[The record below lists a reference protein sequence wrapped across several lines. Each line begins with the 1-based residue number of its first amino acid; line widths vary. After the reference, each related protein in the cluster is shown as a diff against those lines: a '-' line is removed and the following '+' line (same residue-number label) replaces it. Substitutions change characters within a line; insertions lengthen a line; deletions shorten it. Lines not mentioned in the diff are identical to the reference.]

1 LTTIQSKQ
9 ELDSFYSEQD
19 PWQYTD
25 HPDDARRK
33 MELLSLIPP
42 REFERTLDIG
52 CGNGF
57 LTFDL
62 PGKAV
67 TGVDLSSSAVAWASQ
82 TRDMRDDA
90 ARFSFVAASLF
101 ELDPTRLGL
110 FDLIVIT
117 GVLYPQYIGRSSSL
131 VRQRVDALLEE
142 GGILVSCHI
151 DEWSPPRFPYTALDV
166 ELYAYRGHTHRL
178 EIYRK

>member
-1 LTTIQSKQ
+1 MTSIQTKQ
-9 ELDSFYSEQD
+9 ELNCFYSEQD
-19 PWQYTD
+19 PWRYAD
-25 HPDDARRK
+25 HPDDVRRK
-33 MELLSLIPP
+33 TKLLSLIPP
-42 REFERTLDIG
+42 RQFERTLDIG

-67 TGVDLSSSAVAWASQ
+67 IGVDLSSSAIAWANR

-101 ELDPTRLGL
+101 DLDSTRLGL
-110 FDLIVIT
+110 LDLIVIT
-117 GVLYPQYIGRSSSL
+117 GVLYPQYIGRTSSL
-131 VRQRVDALLEE
+131 VRQRIDGLLEE

-151 DEWSPPRFPYTALDV
+151 DEWCPPRFPYTALDV
-166 ELYAYRGHTHRL
+166 ELYPYRDHTHRL